1 MSQVPE
7 QCLKYPGLGYC
18 FKQCSCECYDV
29 IPASDPEEDD
39 DVVEHETCVCGH
51 REHDVLGVG
60 HANCPNSGC
69 GTCTMELCALC
80 GGPAPKWCFSIHF
93 GTCSANCATVAEE
106 QTGPMSA
113 SGEGECPICME
124 TKPLYKLQVC
134 GHEFCAPCRGE
145 ATDRNRHEY
154 ASNRCSL
161 CTQENVTRPGQERG
175 WGLGTK

>member
-7 QCLKYPGLGYC
+7 QCLKYPGLGHC

-39 DVVEHETCVCGH
+39 DIVEHETCVCGH
-51 REHDVLGVG
+51 REHDVLGLDTRTVQTAG
-60 HANCPNSGC
+60 AGLVPWNYVHFAADPRLNGASAS
-69 GTCTMELCALC
+69 TLERAAQT
-80 GGPAPKWCFSIHF
+80 APPQK
-93 GTCSANCATVAEE
+93 E
-106 QTGPMSA
+106 QTGPTRPPEKA
-113 SGEGECPICME
+113 QCPICME

-134 GHEFCAPCRGE
+134 GHEFCAPCRGRPR
-145 ATDRNRHEY
+145 DGNRHEY